1 MKDPRGHNGSLAD
14 GGELGPLVLKWLP
27 GAGLGVGVSQG
38 PTLEPLKLPT
48 SKPCDAGTN
57 PLLVPKDKCPAQCQV
72 RRGTVL
78 GFSWSPVRSLVLFI
92 SMRHG

>member
-1 MKDPRGHNGSLAD
+1 MKDPGGHIGALAD
-14 GGELGPLVLKWLP
+14 GGEQGPLGLKWLP

-57 PLLVPKDKCPAQCQV
+57 PLFVPKDKCPAQCQV
-72 RRGTVL
+72 RRGAVL
-78 GFSWSPVRSLVLFI
+78 GFSRSPVRSLVLLI
-92 SMRHG
+92 DMRHG